1 MGFSSWFFMGVFS
14 SLTAVV
20 FVRRFCGDVCK
31 LLLLPDQAGDFAF
44 KPVSM
49 VYANG
54 SGRKPQVG
62 VLRQLASIRWA
73 HSTLPGQVDTEH

>member
-1 MGFSSWFFMGVFS
+1 
-14 SLTAVV
+14 
-20 FVRRFCGDVCK
+20 
-31 LLLLPDQAGDFAF
+31 
-44 KPVSM
+44 M

>member
-1 MGFSSWFFMGVFS
+1 LGVF
-14 SLTAVV
+14 LD
-20 FVRRFCGDVCK
+20 RFDGDVFK
-31 LLLLPDQAGDFAF
+31 LLLPSDRTHDFAC
-44 KPVSM
+44 KPARM

-73 HSTLPGQVDTEH
+73 HSTLPAQVDTEN